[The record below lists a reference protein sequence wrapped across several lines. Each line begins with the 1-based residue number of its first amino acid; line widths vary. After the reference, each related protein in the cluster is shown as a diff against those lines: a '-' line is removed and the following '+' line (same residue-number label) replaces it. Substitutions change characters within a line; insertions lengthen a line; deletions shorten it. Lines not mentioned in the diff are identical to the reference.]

1 MSISLKGLSANK
13 SDFKEAQS
21 SSAPRD
27 LHQIGKVLT
36 SVFLGALLLLGA
48 AIIGLL
54 LYGLSH
60 SNQIYEGVTVGG
72 VDVGGL
78 SRSAARAQ
86 VRDTFSNAAASPI
99 LLVSD
104 DQKFYIDPYASGISV
119 DTEASLDA
127 AFDYGRT
134 GSIWSRTQAWAGAL
148 LHGHDVPMQLQVDTE
163 KLDATLQGAAQQIAR
178 DPQAAYLTYDS
189 NGNATIVPELPGI
202 AFDTTATRQQIVDR
216 VLAHSSAPV
225 TLVTSIQQ
233 ADTTVE
239 DLQSGADQLQSSMA
253 SALTVSG
260 LENSWSIDATQMQS
274 LLSYKKGDQSLE
286 VDQAGVEAYVA
297 QIANSVNKQAKD
309 AGITVDDNGQ
319 LAALPGVIG
328 VTVDQAATTDAIV
341 QALKNATHDVDLV
354 YTTTTPTISD
364 DTAAAAA
371 AKGEELLN
379 KGVKVTWDGGAIT
392 LDRSDLLK
400 ALTVRIRDGG
410 DDPFVFGFD
419 STIFGQE
426 LEQTFK
432 NIDVPVKEPRLRLVD
447 GKIVPEQ
454 EGESGK
460 EVDVDASLAA
470 IVDAATKGTGAAEL
484 TVKTTQPTLSLPT
497 TISQIY
503 LGDVLAESSTYYG
516 DSSDA
521 RRNNVEVAA
530 NLQDGWLIAPGAQF
544 SYAEFIGG
552 VTKDQGFVTGFGI
565 VDDGAGGV
573 TTAPVIGGG
582 ICQVSTTIFQA
593 AFWAGMQIDER
604 YSHPYWIQ
612 TYGEPPRGMKGLD
625 AMVNIDEENG
635 TLDFKF
641 TNTTGNWIAVQ
652 VVDDGTVLTARI
664 LGTDPGWTVDVSQ
677 PEITD
682 IVQPQTG
689 TQYTDS
695 PEMPNGTKLQVE
707 YAQEGFTATIHRTV
721 TGKDGKVLA
730 DGDLVGTYG
739 ASENTI
745 LVGTGSSTP
754 EAVDGADDND

>member
-13 SDFKEAQS
+13 SKFSEAKR
-21 SSAPRD
+21 APASRD
-27 LHQIGKVLT
+27 LHHLSKVLS
-36 SVFLGALLLLGA
+36 SVFLGALLLLAA

-54 LYGLSH
+54 LYGFSH
-60 SNQIYEGVTVGG
+60 SNQIYEGVSVGG
-72 VDVGGL
+72 VDVGGM
-78 SRSAARAQ
+78 SRSAAREA
-86 VRDTFSNAAASPI
+86 VSDSFASAASSPI

-104 DQKFYIDPYASGISV
+104 NQKFYLNPYVSGIDV

-127 AFDYGRT
+127 AFSYGRD
-134 GSIWSRTQAWAGAL
+134 GSIWSRTQSWASAL
-148 LHGHDVPMQLQVDTE
+148 LDGHDVPMQLALDTD
-163 KLDATLQGAAQQIAR
+163 KIDATLQGAAQQLVR
-178 DPQAAYLTYDS
+178 DPQPAYLTYDS
-189 NGNATIVPELPGI
+189 AGKATVVPELPGI
-202 AFDTTATRQQIVDR
+202 TFDTTATRQQIIDR
-216 VLAHSSAPV
+216 VLNHSSEPV
-225 TLVTSIQQ
+225 TLVTAIQQ
-233 ADTTVE
+233 ADITVD
-239 DLQSGADQLQSSMA
+239 DLQSGADQIQSVMNSPLQ
-253 SALTVSG
+253 VSG
-260 LENSWSIDATQMQS
+260 LDKSWDIDATQMQS
-274 LLSYKKGDQSLE
+274 LLSYKKGEQTIT
-286 VDQAGVEAYVA
+286 VDRAGVEAFVA
-297 QIANSVNKQAKD
+297 QIAQSVDRQAKD
-309 AGITVDDNGQ
+309 AGITVDDNGK
-319 LAALPGVIG
+319 LAALPGQTGIS
-328 VTVDQAATTDAIV
+328 VDQAATADAV
-341 QALKNATHDVDLV
+341 VAALQDGNHAVDLV
-354 YTTTTPTISD
+354 YSTSNPAISD
-364 DTAAAAA
+364 DVANAAAE
-371 AKGEELLN
+371 KGEALLN
-379 KGVKVTWDGGAIT
+379 KGVKVMWDGGSVT
-392 LDRSDLLK
+392 LDRGDLLK
-400 ALTVRIRDGG
+400 ALTVRIREGQ

-419 STIFGQE
+419 ANIFEQE

-432 NIDVPVKEPRLRLVD
+432 NLTVPVKEPRLRLVN
-447 GKIVPEQ
+447 GQIVPEQ
-454 EGESGK
+454 KGENGK

-470 IVDAATKGTGAAEL
+470 IVDAASSGAGSAKL
-484 TVKTTQPTLSLPT
+484 TVKTTEPTLSMPV
-497 TISQIY
+497 ISQIH

-530 NLQDGWLIAPGAQF
+530 QLQDGWLIAPGAQF

-604 YSHPYWIQ
+604 YTHPYWIQ

-625 AMVNIDEENG
+625 AMVNIDEFNG
-635 TLDFKF
+635 SLDFKF

-682 IVQPQTG
+682 IVKPDTG

-695 PEMPNGTKLQVE
+695 PELPNGTKLQVE
-707 YAQEGFTATIHRTV
+707 YAQEGFSSSIHRTI
-721 TGKDGKVLA
+721 TDKDGKVLA

-754 EAVDGADDND
+754 EAAEE

>member
-1 MSISLKGLSANK
+1 MSISLKGRTASKPEFKAAK
-13 SDFKEAQS
+13 SDSAQ
-21 SSAPRD
+21 RD
-27 LHQIGKVLT
+27 LHHLGKILT
-36 SVFLGALLLLGA
+36 SVFLGVFMLAGA

-60 SNQIYEGVTVGG
+60 SNQIYEGVSVGG
-72 VDVGGL
+72 VEVGGL

-86 VRDTFSNAAASPI
+86 VRETFANAATSPI
-99 LLVSD
+99 LLLSD
-104 DQKFYIDPYASGISV
+104 NQKFYIDPYASGIDV

-127 AFDYGRT
+127 AFGYGRT
-134 GSIWSRTQAWAGAL
+134 GSIWARTQAWAGAL
-148 LHGHDVPMQLQVDTE
+148 LHGHDVPMQMNVDTA
-163 KLDATLQGAAQQIAR
+163 KLDATLQGAADQITR
-178 DPQAAYLTYDS
+178 DPQVAYLTYDS
-189 NGNATIVPELPGI
+189 NGKATVVPELPGI
-202 AFDTTATRQQIVDR
+202 SFDTAATRQLILDR
-216 VLAHSSAPV
+216 VVNESSEPV

-233 ADTTVE
+233 AGTTVE
-239 DLQSGADQLQSSMA
+239 DLQPGAEQLQNSMA

-260 LENSWSIDATQMQS
+260 LDNSWSIDPTQMQS
-274 LLSYKKGDQSLE
+274 LLSYKKGDQSIE

-297 QIANSVNKQAKD
+297 QIANSVNRQAKD
-309 AGITVDDNGQ
+309 AGITVNDDGK
-319 LAALPGVIG
+319 LAALPGQIG
-328 VTVDQAATTDAIV
+328 ITVDQAATTTAIV
-341 QALKNATHDVDLV
+341 QAMQNATHDVDLV
-354 YTTTTPTISD
+354 YTTSSPTISD
-364 DTAAAAA
+364 DVASAAAAR
-371 AKGEELLN
+371 GEELLT
-379 KGVKVTWDGGAIT
+379 KGVDVTWDGGSIT
-392 LDRSDLLK
+392 LDRADLLK
-400 ALTVRIRDGG
+400 ALTVRIREGQ

-419 STIFGQE
+419 SAIFAQE
-426 LEQTFK
+426 LDQTFR
-432 NIDVPVKEPRLRLVD
+432 NINVPLTEPRLRLVD

-454 EGESGK
+454 EGKNGK
-460 EVDVDASLAA
+460 EVDVEKSMAA
-470 IVDAATKGTGAAEL
+470 VVEAATKGTGTAEL
-484 TVKTTQPTLSLPT
+484 IITTTQPTLSMPNA
-497 TISQIY
+497 ISQIY

-565 VDDGAGGV
+565 VDDGTGGV

-625 AMVNIDEENG
+625 AMVNIDDVNG

-695 PEMPNGTKLQVE
+695 PEMAKGTKLQVE

-721 TGKDGKVLA
+721 TDKDGKVLA

-745 LVGTGSSTP
+745 LVGTAPATP
-754 EAVDGADDND
+754 EAVDSE